1 MTSVDIF
8 IRSYYKD
15 LRWLG
20 WCLKSIEKYAH
31 GFRRTILVVPSSSEQ
46 RLSWS
51 GLGRKVTTHVCNDF
65 RDDYLGQQVTKM
77 YADQYSDADW
87 VCHIDSDCL
96 FRQRVTPEDLISDGK
111 AVIFATPYK
120 DLPDDVGWKRLS
132 ELSMRREV
140 EFDFMRRQ
148 PFVYPRWIYSELRE
162 YALRTHGVTLSE
174 YILSRPRRGFSE
186 YNAMG
191 SYAYYH
197 RRENFVWVR
206 NDCPRRD
213 ESRCR
218 WFWSWNG
225 ISAEDQREIDAIL
238 TP

>member
-31 GFRRTILVVPSSSEQ
+31 GFRRTILVVPSSSEP

-51 GLGRKVTTHVCNDF
+51 GLGKQITTYVCDDF
-65 RDDYLGQQVTKM
+65 PDDYLGQQVTKTH
-77 YADQYSDADW
+77 ADLYTDADFI
-87 VCHIDSDCL
+87 CHVDSDCL
-96 FRQRVTPEDLISDGK
+96 FRRRVTPDDLIPDGR
-111 AVIFATPYK
+111 AAIVAASY
-120 DLPDDVGWKRLS
+120 DVLPDDIGWRRLS
-132 ELSMRREV
+132 ERFLGREV

-148 PFVYPRWIYSELRE
+148 PFVYPRWIYPELRA
-162 YALRTHGVTLSE
+162 YALRTHGVTLSD
-174 YILSRPRRGFSE
+174 YIVSRPRRGFSE

-191 SYAYYH
+191 SYAYYY
-197 RRENFVWVR
+197 RRDAFAWTLH
-206 NDCPRRD
+206 DCRQRD
-213 ESRCR
+213 ESLCR

-225 ISAEDQREIDAIL
+225 ISAETQKEIDAIL
-238 TP
+238 SG